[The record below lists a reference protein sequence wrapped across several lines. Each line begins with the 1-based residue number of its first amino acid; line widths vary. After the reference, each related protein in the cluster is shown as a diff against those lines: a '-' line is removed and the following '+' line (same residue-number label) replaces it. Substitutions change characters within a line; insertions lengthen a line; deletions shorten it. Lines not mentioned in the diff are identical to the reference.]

1 MDDRTAPN
9 PTGAGL
15 TMLKV
20 LAAQAG
26 VGVVVAIL
34 FWGFAGRVEAYSALL
49 GSLTSVLP
57 NAFLALRLM
66 VARDDAGAIL
76 RAAWLGELGKL
87 GITVVMFLLIFAFVR
102 PLQFLP
108 LFAGFIAAQLMVFS
122 GLLMKENGQ
131 DGTEQNGS

>member
-9 PTGAGL
+9 PTAAGL
-15 TMLKV
+15 TMFKV

-26 VGVVVAIL
+26 IGVVVAIL
-34 FWGFAGRVEAYSALL
+34 FWGFAGPVQAYSALL

-57 NAFLALRLM
+57 NAFLALRLT
-66 VARDDAGAIL
+66 VARDDASAIL

-122 GLLMKENGQ
+122 GFLMKEDSQ

>member
-9 PTGAGL
+9 QTGAGL

-26 VGVVVAIL
+26 IGVFVAIL
-34 FWGFAGRVEAYSALL
+34 FWGLAGRVEAYSALL

-57 NAFLALRLM
+57 NAFLALRLA

-108 LFAGFIAAQLMVFS
+108 LFTGFIAAQLMVFS
-122 GLLMKENGQ
+122 GLLFREDTQ
-131 DGTEQNGS
+131 DGTRQNGS